1 MWQFKFMHKNFLVL
15 LIIIFLQGCS
25 GQKSSYLSSGLTL
38 ASGGTTAKSIFASGT
53 NLYIESTTGKS
64 TFQHVRDKTLDGEI
78 RKCEITHSAEINKIF
93 FETLDQ
99 INCEL

>member
-1 MWQFKFMHKNFLVL
+1 MKKFLF
-15 LIIIFLQGCS
+15 IFFSLFVLQGCS
-25 GQKSSYLSSGLTL
+25 TQTTSYLSSGLTL
-38 ASGGTTAKSIFASGT
+38 ASGGTTAKSIFATGT
-53 NLYIESTTGKS
+53 NIYIENKTGKN
-64 TFQHVRDKTLDGEI
+64 TFQYVKDKTLDSEI

>member
-1 MWQFKFMHKNFLVL
+1 MNKNFLVL
-15 LIIIFLQGCS
+15 LIIVFLQGCGS
-25 GQKSSYLSSGLTL
+25 QTSSYISSVLTL
-38 ASGGTTAKSIFASGT
+38 ASGGTTANSIFATGT
-53 NLYIESTTGKS
+53 NLYIENKTGKS
-64 TFQHVRDKTLDGEI
+64 TFQHVRENTLDVEI